1 MGRRTVLLVAAIV
14 VAALGTALIFA
25 YVNRTDERALKDQRP
40 VQVLVAKT
48 LIKTGTSGADAERQG
63 AFKLQVIPQSATI
76 AGYLTDT
83 RTITSLVAVSD
94 IFPGEQIIPAKFVAP
109 GSASTITIPTGKLAL
124 SVQLG
129 DPERVAG
136 FVQPGSEVAVFV
148 TFTPP
153 PTPGAPPPLKLTR
166 LLLARVTVIGVGPT
180 TLRPA
185 TSGPTNTE
193 ALPTAILTLA
203 LNQLESEKVVFASQS
218 GQLYFGLLTKDSK
231 VGPGPSVD
239 GRSLFA

>member
-48 LIKTGTSGADAERQG
+48 VIKAGTTAAEAERLG

-83 RTITSLVAVSD
+83 RSISTLVAVSD

-109 GSASTITIPTGKLAL
+109 GGSSALTIPTGKIAV

-129 DPERVAG
+129 DPQRVAG
-136 FVQPGSEVAVFV
+136 FVQPGSEVAIFF
-148 TFTPP
+148 TFKV
-153 PTPGAPPPLKLTR
+153 GSAAALTR
-166 LLLARVTVIGVGPT
+166 LLLPRVTVIAVGPT
-180 TLRPA
+180 SLRPA
-185 TSGPTNTE
+185 TTGQGNKEPV
-193 ALPTAILTLA
+193 PTAILTLA
-203 LNQLESEKVVFASQS
+203 VEQRQGEKLIFAASA
-218 GQLYFGLLTKDSK
+218 GGGLYFGLLTKDSK
-231 VGPGPSVD
+231 VAPGPPLD
-239 GRSLFA
+239 ERTLFA